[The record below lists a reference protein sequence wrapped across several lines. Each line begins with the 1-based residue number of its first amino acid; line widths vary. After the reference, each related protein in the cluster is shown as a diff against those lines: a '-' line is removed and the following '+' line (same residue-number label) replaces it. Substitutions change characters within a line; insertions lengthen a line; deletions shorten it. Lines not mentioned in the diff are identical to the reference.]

1 MERKTRPDLGV
12 AMIGHGF
19 MGAVHS
25 GAWES
30 APHAFDL
37 PRNPAMRVLV
47 GRDVAA
53 TAAAAQRLGWQQVAT
68 NWQAVLERR
77 DIDVVDICTPS
88 DSHAEIAVAALEA
101 GKHVLC
107 EKPLANTTEEASR
120 MAEAA
125 ERASR
130 NGARS
135 MVGFNYRRVPAIA
148 QARAWVAAGR
158 LGTIYHVRAAYL
170 QDWAANPQGP
180 LVWRLRRERAGS
192 GALGDLGSHVVDLAE
207 FLLDDRLMGVTAI
220 ERTFVRERPLP
231 DDGGWGKVD
240 VDDCVAFSGSFA
252 DGALGTFEA
261 TRFAVGHRN
270 ALRIEISG
278 SAGALAFDLEALNE
292 LWYYDAREV
301 AASAGFRRVFVTEPT
316 HPYSV
321 EWLPPG
327 HIIGW
332 DRTFTNEVA
341 DFVKAIDADEDP
353 APSFADGLHIQQVL
367 AAVSESAGNEA
378 RWTRI
383 DAGDRVTAE
392 VNR

>member
-1 MERKTRPDLGV
+1 MESKTQPDLGV

-30 APHAFDL
+30 ATHSFDL
-37 PRNPAMRVLV
+37 PLNPARRVLV
-47 GRDVAA
+47 GRGGPA
-53 TAAAAQRLGWQQVAT
+53 TAAAAKRLGWPEVAD

-77 DIDVVDICTPS
+77 DIHVVDICTPS
-88 DSHAEIAVAALEA
+88 DSHAEIAVAALHA

-107 EKPLANTTEEASR
+107 EKPLANTTEEASI

-130 NGARS
+130 SGVRS

-148 QARAWVAAGR
+148 QARAWIAAGR

-170 QDWAANPQGP
+170 QDWAADPELP
-180 LVWRLRRERAGS
+180 LVWRLRRARAGS
-192 GALGDLGSHVVDLAE
+192 GALGDLGSHVVDLAQ
-207 FLLDDRLMGVTAI
+207 FLLDDRVVGVTAI

-231 DDGGWGKVD
+231 DNGGWGEVD
-240 VDDCVAFSGSFA
+240 VDDCVAFSGGFA
-252 DGALGTFEA
+252 NGALGTFEA
-261 TRFAVGHRN
+261 TRFAVGRRN

-278 SAGALAFDLEALNE
+278 STGAIAFDLEALNE
-292 LWYYDAREV
+292 LWYYDAREA
-301 AASAGFRRVFVTEPT
+301 AASAGFRRVLVTEST

-327 HIIGW
+327 HITGW

-341 DFVKAIDADEDP
+341 DFVKAIGAGEAP
-353 APSFADGLHIQQVL
+353 APSFADGLHVQQVL
-367 AAVSESAGNEA
+367 TAVSESASSDA
-378 RWTRI
+378 RWTPVDI
-383 DAGDRVTAE
+383 QDRERAE
-392 VNR
+392 VR